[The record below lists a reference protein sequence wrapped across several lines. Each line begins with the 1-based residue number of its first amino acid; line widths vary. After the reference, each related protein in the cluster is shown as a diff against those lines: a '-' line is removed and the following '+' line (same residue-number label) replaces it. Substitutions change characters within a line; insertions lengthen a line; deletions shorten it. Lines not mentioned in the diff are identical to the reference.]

1 VTQPLRA
8 DALFSAARE
17 QAGLRDFGDPSFRD
31 GLAVLLASLEGEAQ
45 LSPLGRELVEQQLA
59 SHLANRLRIEE
70 WWRQHPELSRETI
83 VRPLFIVGMSRS
95 GTTALSH
102 LLARD
107 RRNRSLL
114 GYEANASVP
123 PPEAATWRR
132 DPRFLAAQASA
143 GALDAIDPGFRAI
156 HHDPPDLP
164 VECLVV
170 MAQHFVSLHYPSM
183 LHVPT
188 YTRWVRRVDHAP
200 VYRWHRRMLTLLQ
213 SRHPGRWQLKSPHH
227 AIALPALLA
236 EYPDARL
243 IVTHRDPAICVA
255 STASL
260 VRSLAGSFSAARRER
275 ELGAEWSETL
285 AQMAEGLIAHARAH
299 GERSLIHV
307 PYPLLVRDPIAAVR
321 KIYSELRE
329 EFTPEFESAL
339 RAHVGEHVQHKYGRH
354 RYDFES
360 FGLAR
365 AALDE
370 RFAAYRERF
379 GVERERGEASA

>member
-1 VTQPLRA
+1 MQTSRA
-8 DALFSAARE
+8 DALLEEACRST
-17 QAGLRDFGDPSFRD
+17 GLSDFGDPSFRD
-31 GLAVLLASLEGEAQ
+31 GLEVLLDSTLREAE
-45 LSPLGRELVEQQLA
+45 LSPIGRAMLEQQLS
-59 SHLANRLRIEE
+59 SHLVNRLRVEA
-70 WWRQHPELSRETI
+70 WWRSHPELASEG
-83 VRPLFIVGMSRS
+83 VDRPLFIVGMSRS

-107 RRNRSLL
+107 PRKRSLL
-114 GYEANASVP
+114 GFEANDSVP
-123 PPEAATWRR
+123 PPEAASWRR
-132 DPRFLAAQASA
+132 DPRFLAAQASE
-143 GALDAIDPGFRAI
+143 GALDAINPGFRAI

-164 VECLVV
+164 VECLVL

-183 LHVPT
+183 LFVPS
-188 YTRWVRRVDHAP
+188 YMRWVRRADHAP
-200 VYRWHRRMLTLLQ
+200 LYRWHRRMLTLLQ

-260 VRSLAGSFSAARRER
+260 VRSLAGTFSAAKRER

-285 AQMAEGLIAHARAH
+285 AQMGEGLLDHARRH

-307 PYPLLVRDPIAAVR
+307 PYPLLVRDPIAAVQR
-321 KIYSELRE
+321 IYAELGE
-329 EFTPEFESAL
+329 EITPEFSAAL
-339 RAHVGEHVQHKYGRH
+339 NAHVGLHVQHRHGVH

-360 FGLAR
+360 FGLSR

-370 RFAAYRERF
+370 RFSNYRECF
-379 GVERERGEASA
+379 GVERELA